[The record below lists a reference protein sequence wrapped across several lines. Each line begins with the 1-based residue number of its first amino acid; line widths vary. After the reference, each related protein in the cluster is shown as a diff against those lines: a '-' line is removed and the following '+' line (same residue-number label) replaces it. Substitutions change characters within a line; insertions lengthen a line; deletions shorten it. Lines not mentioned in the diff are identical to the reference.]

1 MHKCDNMDSR
11 QLTSLL
17 SLIADTYESN
27 YYMGS
32 KFKPEYTIKKLK
44 DKFPT
49 LTEAQVK
56 HILRII

>member
-1 MHKCDNMDSR
+1 MDSR

-17 SLIADTYESN
+17 SLIADTYEAN

-49 LTEAQVK
+49 LTDAQVK

>member
-1 MHKCDNMDSR
+1 MDSR

-17 SLIADTYESN
+17 SLIADTYETN
-27 YYMGS
+27 YYIGGR
-32 KFKPEYTIKKLK
+32 FKPEYIQKRLK
-44 DKFPT
+44 DKFPN

>member
-1 MHKCDNMDSR
+1 MDSR

-17 SLIADTYESN
+17 SLIADTYEAN
-27 YYMGS
+27 CYMES
-32 KFKPEYTIKKLK
+32 KFKPEYTKKKLK
-44 DKFPT
+44 NKFPD